1 MAIKLNK
8 LAIAGVAC
16 SAIFAGFSA
25 SAFADTS
32 SIIDKLY
39 EKGVLNDDDY
49 SELSKEAKDERR
61 EAAEKAAEDSDPN
74 KISCK
79 YKDGYKCASKDG
91 QFKFQ
96 IAGRIQQDYRQFDTS
111 QVDEFD
117 IRRLYFG
124 IKGTVYGDWNYELTS
139 NLNESNSKSGVTT
152 TADDNGA
159 LEYAFIE
166 YAGNPNAKIRIGS
179 QKFFYSFEEMT
190 SSRFTD
196 FAERSVVNSFVI
208 AKDRGIQI
216 HGDPIK
222 NQFGYS
228 VGYYQGEG
236 KADEGNNGKGIVG
249 RLAYNFTGDAGKK
262 KGTIAHV
269 DLAFAHAHADAGD
282 NKDSSGEAKSD
293 TKIFSTVDT
302 SYDHDERFV
311 NVGTMVAM
319 GPFKFQA
326 ENNRYTVSPDG
337 AGSWGVTTRYLAVN
351 WLLTGENYADNYS
364 LGGMKAIT
372 PNQTFNSAGGMGAW
386 EIGVRSSVSDVDR
399 NGTSASN
406 THNTS
411 TTVGLKWIP
420 NHKTRFILNNVR
432 TKYGAAVSSRTSES
446 AWILR
451 AQLDF

>member
-25 SAFADTS
+25 PAFADTS
-32 SIIDKLY
+32 SVVDKLY
-39 EKGVLNDDDY
+39 ELGVLNDEDY
-49 SELSKEAKDERR
+49 AELNKEAKDERR
-61 EAAEKAAEDSDPN
+61 EAAEKAAKDSDPS

-139 NLNESNSKSGVTT
+139 NLNESNYGSSG
-152 TADDNGA
+152 DDNGA

-166 YAGNPNAKIRIGS
+166 YAGNPNAKVRIGS

-216 HGDPIK
+216 HGTPIK

-228 VGYYQGEG
+228 VGYYQGAA
-236 KADEGNNGKGIVG
+236 KADEGNDGKGMVG

-269 DLAFAHAHADAGD
+269 DLAVAAAHQDAGK

-302 SYDHDERFV
+302 TKDHDEQFL

-319 GPFKFQA
+319 GPFKLQA
-326 ENNRYTVSPDG
+326 EQNRYTVKPDG
-337 AGSWGVTTRYLAVN
+337 GTNWAVNTRYVAVN

-364 LGGMKAIT
+364 LGGMKAIK
-372 PNQTFNSAGGMGAW
+372 PNTVFGKSGGTGAW
-386 EIGVRSSVSDVDR
+386 EIGVRSSVSDVDA

>member
-8 LAIAGVAC
+8 LAIAGIAC
-16 SAIFAGFSA
+16 SAIFAGFSVP
-25 SAFADTS
+25 AFADTS
-32 SIIDKLY
+32 SVVDKLY
-39 EKGVLNDDDY
+39 ELGVLNDEDY
-49 SELSKEAKDERR
+49 AELNKEAKDERR
-61 EAAEKAAEDSDPN
+61 EAAEKAAKDSDPS

-79 YKDGYKCASKDG
+79 YNDGYKCASKDG

-139 NLNESNSKSGVTT
+139 NLNESNYGSSG
-152 TADDNGA
+152 DDNGA

-166 YAGNPNAKIRIGS
+166 YAGNPNAKVRIGS

-216 HGDPIK
+216 HGTPIK

-228 VGYYQGEG
+228 VGYYQGAA
-236 KADEGNNGKGIVG
+236 KADEGNDGKGMVG

-269 DLAFAHAHADAGD
+269 DLAVAAAHQDAGK

-302 SYDHDERFV
+302 TKDHDEQFL

-319 GPFKFQA
+319 GPFKLQA
-326 ENNRYTVSPDG
+326 EQNRYTVKPDG
-337 AGSWGVTTRYLAVN
+337 GTNWAVNTRYVAVN

-364 LGGMKAIT
+364 LGGMKAIK
-372 PNQTFNSAGGMGAW
+372 PNTVFGKSGGTGAW
-386 EIGVRSSVSDVDR
+386 EIGVRSSVSDVDA